1 MTKTSSS
8 ADAVAEATANQSG
21 ASAQGGR
28 TNSRPPTKAGGP
40 IRSQSHGS
48 RKRPPPYSDLGREA
62 PTSAQRRAAA
72 ILEVLAGEQT
82 AAQAARALGIS
93 SRHYSLLERRALQG
107 LVAACVPRPKG
118 PAAVRPEQE
127 LVRLRRELERSQRQ
141 CQRQTALVRAT
152 QRALGFPAMAPS
164 KPPKAKDK
172 PEAAGGKRSRR
183 RQATVRALRA
193 AQCLRENSSGP
204 AEADV
209 VEPSSAQGSP
219 TEASLPRPATGLPSS
234 PLAAETSRT
243 GVQEFRHDTDGTQ
256 AVGHGTR
263 GPPAGLRAGQAAT
276 DGAPGDASRRASGSG
291 GLPAAGDLRV
301 AIP

>member
-8 ADAVAEATANQSG
+8 ADAGAEATVSQSG
-21 ASAQGGR
+21 ASAQAGR
-28 TNSRPPTKAGGP
+28 ANSRPPTKAGGP
-40 IRSQSHGS
+40 IRSQSLGS

-93 SRHYSLLERRALQG
+93 SMHYSLLERRALQG

-164 KPPKAKDK
+164 KPSKAKDK
-172 PEAAGGKRSRR
+172 PEAAGRKRSRR
-183 RQATVRALRA
+183 RQATLRA
-193 AQCLRENSSGP
+193 RR
-204 AEADV
+204 
-209 VEPSSAQGSP
+209 SACAKTRLGR
-219 TEASLPRPATGLPSS
+219 PRQTW
-234 PLAAETSRT
+234 
-243 GVQEFRHDTDGTQ
+243 
-256 AVGHGTR
+256 
-263 GPPAGLRAGQAAT
+263 
-276 DGAPGDASRRASGSG
+276 
-291 GLPAAGDLRV
+291 
-301 AIP
+301 